1 MVFPTL
7 SADTTFHLGALAKS
21 KRGQTYATLNSTC
34 NAVFQLTGFDAPLHV
49 PFAAGV
55 YQEKGDETRINLD
68 VVIEGELL
76 QVFDALDKQ
85 FETMLESY
93 NQKSQY
99 HPMVTKSEHGA
110 RLRIKV
116 NTEGPKKALMYNM
129 KKERLGGIRDVQ
141 TAGAYVVPVVA
152 FTKEWWMTGQ
162 HGITMELRHCVIAD
176 PPGPD
181 FDWPMDTTSAE
192 TPF

>member
-76 QVFDALDKQ
+76 QSLTRWTSNSKRCLLPTTRRANITPWSRRVS
-85 FETMLESY
+85 M
-93 NQKSQY
+93 
-99 HPMVTKSEHGA
+99 
-110 RLRIKV
+110 
-116 NTEGPKKALMYNM
+116 
-129 KKERLGGIRDVQ
+129 ERACASR
-141 TAGAYVVPVVA
+141 
-152 FTKEWWMTGQ
+152 
-162 HGITMELRHCVIAD
+162 
-176 PPGPD
+176 
-181 FDWPMDTTSAE
+181 
-192 TPF
+192 

>member
-21 KRGQTYATLNSTC
+21 KRGQTYATLSSTC

-85 FETMLESY
+85 FETMLASY

-116 NTEGPKKALMYNM
+116 NTEGPTKALMYNM
-129 KKERLGGIRDVQ
+129 KKELSLI
-141 TAGAYVVPVVA
+141 
-152 FTKEWWMTGQ
+152 
-162 HGITMELRHCVIAD
+162 HI
-176 PPGPD
+176 
-181 FDWPMDTTSAE
+181 
-192 TPF
+192 

>member
-1 MVFPTL
+1 
-7 SADTTFHLGALAKS
+7 
-21 KRGQTYATLNSTC
+21 
-34 NAVFQLTGFDAPLHV
+34 
-49 PFAAGV
+49 
-55 YQEKGDETRINLD
+55 
-68 VVIEGELL
+68 
-76 QVFDALDKQ
+76 
-85 FETMLESY
+85 
-93 NQKSQY
+93 
-99 HPMVTKSEHGA
+99 MVTKSEHGA

-152 FTKEWWMTGQ
+152 FTKAWWMTGQ

-176 PPGPD
+176 PPDPD
-181 FDWPMDTTSAE
+181 FDWPMNTSDE

>member
-1 MVFPTL
+1 MVFPTI
-7 SADTTFHLGALAKS
+7 SADTTFHLGALCKS

-34 NAVFQLTGFDAPLHV
+34 NSVFQLTGFDAPLHV

-85 FETMLESY
+85 FEKMLDCNS
-93 NQKSQY
+93 KSQY

-116 NTEGPKKALMYNM
+116 NTEGPK
-129 KKERLGGIRDVQ
+129 R
-141 TAGAYVVPVVA
+141 P
-152 FTKEWWMTGQ
+152 
-162 HGITMELRHCVIAD
+162 
-176 PPGPD
+176 
-181 FDWPMDTTSAE
+181 
-192 TPF
+192 

>member
-1 MVFPTL
+1 MPFATIKR
-7 SADTTFHLGALAKS
+7 DTEFHLGALAKS

-34 NAVFQLTGFDAPLHV
+34 NAVFQLTGFDNPLHV

-76 QVFDALDKQ
+76 SIFDALDEQ
-85 FETMLESY
+85 FEKMLAPHS
-93 NQKSQY
+93 QKSQY
-99 HPMVTKSEHGA
+99 HPMVTKGEHGA

-116 NTEGPKKALMYNM
+116 NTEGPKKAQCHNM

-152 FTKEWWMTGQ
+152 FTKAWWMAGQ
-162 HGITMELRHCVIAD
+162 HGITMELRHCVFAD

-181 FDWPMDTTSAE
+181 FDWPMDDAPDE

>member
-1 MVFPTL
+1 MVFPTI
-7 SADTTFHLGALAKS
+7 SRDSTFHLGALAKS

-55 YQEKGDETRINLD
+55 YQERGDETRINLD

-85 FETMLESY
+85 FETMLASY

-116 NTEGPKKALMYNM
+116 NTDGPEKVQMYNM

-152 FTKEWWMTGQ
+152 FTKAWWMTGQ

-181 FDWPMDTTSAE
+181 FDWPMETDE

>member
-85 FETMLESY
+85 FETMLASY

-116 NTEGPKKALMYNM
+116 NTTGPKKALMYNM

-152 FTKEWWMTGQ
+152 FTKAWWMTGQ

-181 FDWPMDTTSAE
+181 FDWPMDTSE

>member
-34 NAVFQLTGFDAPLHV
+34 NTVFQLTGFDAPLHV
-49 PFAAGV
+49 PFAARV

-85 FETMLESY
+85 FEKMLDCNS
-93 NQKSQY
+93 KSQY

-116 NTEGPKKALMYNM
+116 NTDGPKKALMYNM
-129 KKERLGGIRDVQ
+129 KKGRLGGIRDVQ

-152 FTKEWWMTGQ
+152 FTKAWWMTGQ

>member
-1 MVFPTL
+1 M
-7 SADTTFHLGALAKS
+7 
-21 KRGQTYATLNSTC
+21 
-34 NAVFQLTGFDAPLHV
+34 
-49 PFAAGV
+49 
-55 YQEKGDETRINLD
+55 
-68 VVIEGELL
+68 IEGELL

-152 FTKEWWMTGQ
+152 FTRAWWMTGQ

>member
-76 QVFDALDKQ
+76 QVFDALDKAIRNDACFLQ
-85 FETMLESY
+85 PEEPIS
-93 NQKSQY
+93 
-99 HPMVTKSEHGA
+99 PHGH
-110 RLRIKV
+110 
-116 NTEGPKKALMYNM
+116 E
-129 KKERLGGIRDVQ
+129 E
-141 TAGAYVVPVVA
+141 
-152 FTKEWWMTGQ
+152 
-162 HGITMELRHCVIAD
+162 
-176 PPGPD
+176 
-181 FDWPMDTTSAE
+181 
-192 TPF
+192 

>member
-1 MVFPTL
+1 MVFPTI
-7 SADTTFHLGALAKS
+7 SRDSTFHLGALAKS
-21 KRGQTYATLNSTC
+21 KRGQTYATLNSTS
-34 NAVFQLTGFDAPLHV
+34 NNVFQLTGFDAPLHV

-85 FETMLESY
+85 FEKMLDCNS
-93 NQKSQY
+93 KSQY

-116 NTEGPKKALMYNM
+116 NTEGTKKALMYNM

-141 TAGAYVVPVVA
+141 TAGAHVVPVVA
-152 FTKEWWMTGQ
+152 FTKAWWMTGQ